1 MKSLRD
7 ILYPILALLLG
18 AIILTLLSHLQHRF
32 STGLHSWR
40 AFLVPVIAGG
50 TAGASIY
57 VMKKRNN
64 DLSTQLSNLSMS
76 ALKIETYLQAQSKVS
91 TFFLLLTTTVAGCLV
106 LSTLSLSQKLIN
118 GFPITLR
125 GFAIPVPIG
134 SLAGFLFGLY
144 LNRLKQFQ
152 TFQAEAFKSLSA
164 QRRHL
169 SNIIET
175 INDGILVTD
184 ISGRIALANP
194 ACCHH
199 LGLEQET
206 LQNSDLW
213 ESLQKLT
220 APYQEELFSIPP
232 HNTPFLV
239 QAEQTGRIL
248 RGVVNP
254 LLDEKQ
260 QQTGLVMVLQNM
272 SQEKKNERMKA
283 EFISTATHELNTPI
297 SALAGY
303 SELLLSESFSPE
315 QQKEFIET
323 IGQKAWQVNG
333 ILDSLLHIDSV
344 GSPQHIV
351 LERDTYSVAET
362 MKQLKECSGQVQRT
376 HQIEY
381 DIQDQNIVLSVDLK
395 KLKKIFCHLIDN
407 AAKFSDEG
415 STVVIRTRAE
425 KDRYFFEFEDQ
436 GIGMTEEECVQ
447 AFDTFFR
454 ADASNTACAGIGLG
468 MSVVKVLVEAHG
480 GEIRLTSLPGKG
492 TTVKF
497 FLPIS

>member
-1 MKSLRD
+1 MKYLRD
-7 ILYPILALLLG
+7 ILYPILAFLLG
-18 AIILTLLSHLQHRF
+18 AVVLTLLSHLQHRF
-32 STGLHSWR
+32 STGAHSWR
-40 AFLVPVIAGG
+40 AFLVPVIVGG
-50 TAGASIY
+50 ATGASIY
-57 VMKKRNN
+57 VMTQRIN
-64 DLSTQLSNLSMS
+64 DLSTQLSSLSVS
-76 ALKIETYLQAQSKVS
+76 ALRIESYLHPQSKVS
-91 TFFLLLTTTVAGCLV
+91 TFILLLTTTVSGCLI
-106 LSTLSLSQKLIN
+106 LSVLSLSQKLIN
-118 GFPITLR
+118 GFPINPR

-134 SLAGFLFGLY
+134 SLSGFLFGLY

-152 TFQAEAFKSLSA
+152 AFQTEALKSMSD

-184 ISGRIALANP
+184 VSGRVALTNP

-199 LGLEQET
+199 LGIGQKT

-232 HNTPFLV
+232 HNTPFLI

-248 RGVVNP
+248 RSVVNP

-260 QQTGLVMVLQNM
+260 QQTGLVMVLQDM
-272 SQEKKNERMKA
+272 SREKKNERMKA

-303 SELLLSESFSPE
+303 SELLLSESFSPK
-315 QQKEFIET
+315 QQREFIET
-323 IGQKAWQVNG
+323 IGQKAWQING
-333 ILDSLLHIDSV
+333 ILDNLLHIDSV
-344 GSPQHIV
+344 GLPQQIV
-351 LERDTYSVAET
+351 LDRDTYSVAET
-362 MKQLKECSGQVQRT
+362 MKQLEECSSQVQKT

-381 DIQDQNIVLSVDLK
+381 NIQDQNVELSVDLK
-395 KLKKIFCHLIDN
+395 KLKKIFCHLIGN

-415 STVVIRTRAE
+415 STVFISTRADE
-425 KDRYFFEFEDQ
+425 DRYFFEFEDQ

-454 ADASNTACAGIGLG
+454 ADASDTACAGIGLG

-480 GEIRLTSLPGKG
+480 GEIELTSLPGKG

>member
-1 MKSLRD
+1 MKYLRD
-7 ILYPILALLLG
+7 ILFPILAFLLG
-18 AIILTLLSHLQHRF
+18 AAVLTLLSHLQHRF
-32 STGLHSWR
+32 NTGAHSWR
-40 AFLVPVIAGG
+40 AFLVPVIVGG
-50 TAGASIY
+50 TAGAAIY
-57 VMKKRNN
+57 VMRQRIN
-64 DLSTQLSNLSMS
+64 DLSIQLSNLSVS
-76 ALKIETYLQAQSKVS
+76 ALRIESYLQAQSKVS
-91 TFFLLLTTTVAGCLV
+91 TFFLLLTTTVAGCLI
-106 LSTLSLSQKLIN
+106 LSVLSLSQKLIN
-118 GFPITLR
+118 GFPINPR

-152 TFQAEAFKSLSA
+152 AFQTEALKSLSG
-164 QRRHL
+164 QRRYL

-184 ISGRIALANP
+184 VSGKIELANP
-194 ACCHH
+194 ACRLH
-199 LGLEQET
+199 LGIEQDT
-206 LQNSDLW
+206 LQGADLW
-213 ESLQKLT
+213 ESLQQLT
-220 APYQEELFSIPP
+220 SPYQEELFSIPP

-239 QAEQTGRIL
+239 QAGQTKKIL
-248 RGVVNP
+248 RGIVNP
-254 LLDEKQ
+254 LLDDKQ
-260 QQTGLVMVLQNM
+260 QQAGLVMVLQDM

-323 IGQKAWQVNG
+323 ISQKAWQVNG
-333 ILDSLLHIDSV
+333 ILDNLLHIDSV

-351 LERDTYSVAET
+351 LDRETYSVAET
-362 MKQLKECSGQVQRT
+362 MKQLEKCADQVQKT

-381 DIQDQNIVLSVDLK
+381 VIQDQTIELSVDLK
-395 KLKKIFCHLIDN
+395 KLKKIFCHLISN
-407 AAKFSDEG
+407 AAKFSEEG
-415 STVVIRTRAE
+415 STIFIRTHADE
-425 KDRYFFEFEDQ
+425 DRYFFEFKDQ
-436 GIGMTEEECVQ
+436 GIGMTEEECKH

-454 ADASNTACAGIGLG
+454 ADASDTALAGIGLG
-468 MSVVKVLVEAHG
+468 MSVVKALVEAHG
-480 GEIRLTSLPGKG
+480 GEIKLTSIPGKG